1 MGYYQFIQTTRHYLL
16 YSISLILYYLTTPYR
31 LLASRLR
38 SEKSPENRKKIFI
51 LVAVLA
57 VTVIAA
63 AFIIGHFFVVQQQQQ
78 QQQQN
83 QQNSA
88 APDVKF
94 IRFEVDKH
102 EIVVGETTNVL
113 INVQSSEDMVIDDA
127 KVVMTIEPSGYEPYI
142 SISNSPIQLPVFL
155 GKDARAG
162 EVKVSITATDSP
174 PAKEAVYGVK
184 GMVFVKDTQTDIKE
198 FPLTIRQ

>member
-1 MGYYQFIQTTRHYLL
+1 MGYYQFIQTTRYYLH
-16 YSISLILYYLTTPYR
+16 YSISLILYYLTAPYR

-38 SEKSPENRKKIFI
+38 SEKSPENRKKTFI
-51 LVAVLA
+51 LVAILA

-83 QQNSA
+83 SA

-94 IRFEVDKH
+94 IRFELDKH
-102 EIVVGETTNVL
+102 EIVAGETTNVL

-127 KVVMTIEPSGYEPYI
+127 KIVVTIDPPGYEPYI

-184 GMVFVKDTQTDIKE
+184 GMVFVEDTQTDIKE

>member
-16 YSISLILYYLTTPYR
+16 YSISFILYYLTAPYR

-38 SEKSPENRKKIFI
+38 SAKSPENRKKIFI
-51 LVAVLA
+51 LVAILA

-78 QQQQN
+78 QQQ
-83 QQNSA
+83 NSA

-94 IRFEVDKH
+94 IRFELDKH
-102 EIVVGETTNVL
+102 EIVVGETSNVL

-127 KVVMTIEPSGYEPYI
+127 KVVVTIDPPGYEPYI

-162 EVKVSITATDSP
+162 EVKVSITATAPP

-184 GMVFVKDTQTDIKE
+184 GTVFVKDTQTDIKE
-198 FPLTIRQ
+198 FPLTIRR

>member
-1 MGYYQFIQTTRHYLL
+1 MGYYQFIQTTRYYLL
-16 YSISLILYYLTTPYR
+16 YSISFILYYLTAPYR

-38 SEKSPENRKKIFI
+38 SEKSSENRKKIFI
-51 LVAVLA
+51 LVAILA

-63 AFIIGHFFVVQQQQQ
+63 AFIIGQFFVVQQQQQ
-78 QQQQN
+78 QQ

-102 EIVVGETTNVL
+102 EIVVGETTDVL

-127 KVVMTIEPSGYEPYI
+127 KVVVTIEPPGYEPYI

>member
-63 AFIIGHFFVVQQQQQ
+63 AFIIGQFFVVQQQQQ
-78 QQQQN
+78 QQQ
-83 QQNSA
+83 NSA
-88 APDVKF
+88 ALDVKF
-94 IRFEVDKH
+94 IRFELDKH
-102 EIVVGETTNVL
+102 EIVVGETSNVL

-127 KVVMTIEPSGYEPYI
+127 KVVVTIDPPGYEPYI

>member
-1 MGYYQFIQTTRHYLL
+1 MGYYQFIQTTRYYLL
-16 YSISLILYYLTTPYR
+16 YSISFILYYLTAPYR

-51 LVAVLA
+51 LVAILA

-63 AFIIGHFFVVQQQQQ
+63 AFIIGQFFVVQQQQQ
-78 QQQQN
+78 Q

-94 IRFEVDKH
+94 IRFELDKH
-102 EIVVGETTNVL
+102 EIVVGETANVL
-113 INVQSSEDMVIDDA
+113 INVQSSEDMMIDDA
-127 KVVMTIEPSGYEPYI
+127 KVVMTIEPPGYEPYI

-162 EVKVSITATDSP
+162 EVKVSITATESP

-184 GMVFVKDTQTDIKE
+184 GTVFVKDTQTDIKE

>member
-1 MGYYQFIQTTRHYLL
+1 MGYYQFIQTTRYYLL
-16 YSISLILYYLTTPYR
+16 YSISFILYYLTAPYR

-51 LVAVLA
+51 LVAILA

-63 AFIIGHFFVVQQQQQ
+63 AFIIGQFFVVQQQQQ
-78 QQQQN
+78 Q

-94 IRFEVDKH
+94 IRFELDKH
-102 EIVVGETTNVL
+102 EIVVGETANVL

-127 KVVMTIEPSGYEPYI
+127 KVVMTIEPPGYEPYI

-162 EVKVSITATDSP
+162 EVKVSITATESP

-184 GMVFVKDTQTDIKE
+184 GTVFVKDTQTDIKE

>member
-1 MGYYQFIQTTRHYLL
+1 MGYYQFIQTTRYYLL
-16 YSISLILYYLTTPYR
+16 YSISFILYYLTAPYR

-51 LVAVLA
+51 LVAILA

-63 AFIIGHFFVVQQQQQ
+63 AFIIGQFFVVQQQQQ
-78 QQQQN
+78 QQQ

-94 IRFEVDKH
+94 IRFEIDKH

-127 KVVMTIEPSGYEPYI
+127 KVVMTIEPPGYEPYI

>member
-1 MGYYQFIQTTRHYLL
+1 
-16 YSISLILYYLTTPYR
+16 

-51 LVAVLA
+51 LVAILA

-63 AFIIGHFFVVQQQQQ
+63 AFIIGQFFVVQQQQQ
-78 QQQQN
+78 QQ
-83 QQNSA
+83 NSA
-88 APDVKF
+88 VPDVKF
-94 IRFEVDKH
+94 IRFELDKH

-127 KVVMTIEPSGYEPYI
+127 KVVVTIDPPGYEPYI

-162 EVKVSITATDSP
+162 EVKVSITATTSP

-184 GMVFVKDTQTDIKE
+184 GMVFVEDTQTDIKE

>member
-16 YSISLILYYLTTPYR
+16 YSISFILYYLTAPYR

-38 SEKSPENRKKIFI
+38 SAKSPENRKKIFI
-51 LVAVLA
+51 LVAILA

-78 QQQQN
+78 QQQ
-83 QQNSA
+83 NSA

-94 IRFEVDKH
+94 IRFELDKH
-102 EIVVGETTNVL
+102 EIVVGETSNVL

-127 KVVMTIEPSGYEPYI
+127 KVVVTIDPPGYEPYI

-162 EVKVSITATDSP
+162 EVKVSITATESP

-184 GMVFVKDTQTDIKE
+184 GTVFVKDTQTDFKE
-198 FPLTIRQ
+198 VPLTIRR